1 MSTTTPTRQ
10 LELHLRPLPPEAW
23 GSRLKR
29 ARKLAHLTQ
38 EDAAAALTAYYETTG
53 ATISRLESLDE
64 VPEGKGRRQL
74 AWALCVS
81 YGVTPKELDLTDED
95 RPPLAITRAIF
106 EDAAQR
112 TALNTESAPV
122 IHARSRRPIAVAV

>member
-1 MSTTTPTRQ
+1 MSTTTTRQ

-23 GSRLKR
+23 GSRLQR

-53 ATISRLESLDE
+53 ATISRLESLDD
-64 VPEGKGRRQL
+64 VPDTKGRRQL

-81 YGVTPKELDLTDED
+81 YGVSPTELDLTDED

-112 TALNTESAPV
+112 TALDTEARPV
-122 IHARSRRPIAVAV
+122 IHARQPRPVAVAV